1 MVAHSHL
8 EAKVITRA
16 GNYTVQSTTSD
27 EELFIHQGPREE
39 FAARMRQHRASLG
52 DWRKLGIAHD
62 ESDNWAHMAEAMPPA
77 TFIAMDSFA
86 GLHDEKEP
94 KELRLFDVVL
104 FKRGLMPARRF
115 IQTFGDLPYA
125 AQVIY
130 KGNMNKQFIEDVRMG
145 LYPVDEGVIAKGDD
159 WMVKIKTYA
168 YLKRLNEKF
177 GADYRNYWE

>member
-86 GLHDEKEP
+86 GLHDEK
-94 KELRLFDVVL
+94 
-104 FKRGLMPARRF
+104 
-115 IQTFGDLPYA
+115 
-125 AQVIY
+125 
-130 KGNMNKQFIEDVRMG
+130 
-145 LYPVDEGVIAKGDD
+145 GDD